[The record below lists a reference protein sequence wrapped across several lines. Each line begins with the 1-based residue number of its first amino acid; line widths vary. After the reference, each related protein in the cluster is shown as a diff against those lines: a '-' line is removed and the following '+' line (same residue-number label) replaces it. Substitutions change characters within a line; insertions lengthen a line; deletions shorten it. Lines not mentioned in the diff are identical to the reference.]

1 MYTIKLQTVVLVLLL
16 FTFAYL
22 TTFCFL
28 VKSLRRPLS
37 ELSFVVGNDDDPA
50 FHYLCGCNLCARI
63 SFKVSS
69 TNTTGAA
76 LVHFNFIDTPK
87 GLQDGW
93 YDAVLLGENGVFA
106 SPISTNPSNKM
117 NSIQVNKSGWYR
129 LSISPSHPST
139 ELALAT
145 AQFQESIGPDAPCP
159 LLLQS
164 QLGSGK
170 RKNEDM
176 FPSIHISVENED
188 YENEY
193 NPFWKVS
200 SDCDYK
206 LYFDSNDKLFP
217 ICHHSKNKDASKS
230 SQSLAA
236 NTPRTYFLGDSHVHE
251 MFAVMDK
258 YRPDLQITK
267 GWNISQTYHG
277 DGIYHNLSPDDHYE
291 EYVKGNVKNEFVLG
305 KMLTRLRNGEYE
317 ELQREKKYNIWMF
330 ESGHWDLRDV
340 SLEVYLEHVIE
351 LLDEFVKFREKFKDT
366 DAALKLVWI
375 GYPAYSF
382 KRHRFG
388 GMEKRTNVKLFKAT
402 HLTAK
407 EAKRRDIEV
416 FPFFDI
422 TYPLFRESC
431 DTHHFLCR
439 RQASLSPIGY
449 EILKLVLKVGG
460 NAELSNQF
468 DWYNLY
474 WSTWL
479 LHFFTPKFMHDSWS
493 CFLK

>member
-1 MYTIKLQTVVLVLLL
+1 MYTIKLQTVVLVG
-16 FTFAYL
+16 YL

-37 ELSFVVGNDDDPA
+37 VLNFAVDNVNDSA
-50 FHYLCGCNLCARI
+50 FYDLCGCNLCARV
-63 SFKVSS
+63 SLKVSS
-69 TNTTGAA
+69 VNATGDA
-76 LVHFNFIDTPK
+76 LVHINIIDAPE
-87 GLQDGW
+87 GWQDGW

-106 SPISTNPSNKM
+106 SPVSTNPTNKM

-129 LSISPSHPST
+129 LSLSPSHAST
-139 ELALAT
+139 ELALA
-145 AQFQESIGPDAPCP
+145 AARFQESISPDAPCP
-159 LLLQS
+159 LLLKS

-170 RKNEDM
+170 KKNENM
-176 FPSIHISVENED
+176 FPSIHVSIENERN
-188 YENEY
+188 ENEY
-193 NPFWKVS
+193 SPFWKVT

-206 LYFDSNDKLFP
+206 LYFDSTDKLFP
-217 ICHHSKNKDASKS
+217 ICHQGNKDASKS
-230 SQSLAA
+230 RQNSFASKM
-236 NTPRTYFLGDSHVHE
+236 PKTYFLGDSHVHE

-258 YRPDLQITK
+258 YLPDLQINK

-277 DGIYHNLSPDDHYE
+277 DGIYHNLSPDEHYE
-291 EYVKGNVKNEFVLG
+291 EYVKGNVRNEFVLG

-340 SLEVYLEHVIE
+340 SLEVYLEHVVE
-351 LLDEFVKFREKFKDT
+351 LLDEFVKLREKFKDT
-366 DAALKLVWI
+366 DAALKLIWI

-388 GMEKRTNVKLFKAT
+388 GMEKRTNVKLFRAT

-422 TYPLFRESC
+422 TYPLFRGSC

-439 RQASLSPIGY
+439 RQPYLSPIAY

-468 DWYNLY
+468 DWNHLH

-479 LHFFTPKFMHDSWS
+479 LHFFTPKHIHGSLSW
-493 CFLK
+493 FLK